1 MRHTIIVALVAF
13 VALIMAFAARSAEP
27 QDKPKPADYLIGQM
41 HVQTLPETMYLYG
54 STKTTLAKLSKAID
68 TLMPALSQGILQGKF
83 IHKGEAVFVYRGATG
98 DQQTPFDLEVGF
110 PVPDDAKAF
119 DQLKTRKLS
128 SFRCATM
135 LVTGST
141 AHYGEA
147 YQKLFAGIGQAGHR
161 PTGETREAYL
171 YWEGPE
177 SPNNVTQI
185 QAGIN

>member
-1 MRHTIIVALVAF
+1 MRNTLIVAG
-13 VALIMAFAARSAEP
+13 VALILVFAAHSAES
-27 QDKPKPADYLIGQM
+27 QDQAKPAAVADYLIGQM
-41 HVQTLPETMYLYG
+41 HVQTLPETTYLYG
-54 STKTTLAKLSKAID
+54 SAKTTLAELSKAVNTI
-68 TLMPALSQGILQGKF
+68 MPALMEGLAGGKF
-83 IHKGEAVFVYRGATG
+83 IQKGPAVFVYQGVMG
-98 DQQTPFDLEVGF
+98 DQQAPFDLEVGF
-110 PVPDDAKAF
+110 PVPDGAKGF
-119 DQLKTRKLS
+119 DGFKTRKLKA
-128 SFRCATM
+128 FRCATI

-141 AHYGEA
+141 AHFGEA